1 MLIFLNWY
9 RVCVSA
15 KGCMNSAAYIFGM
28 STTAA
33 YEQHVLDFLSFEDPC
48 HIGCDYV
55 SLD

>member
-1 MLIFLNWY
+1 M
-9 RVCVSA
+9 CVSA

-33 YEQHVLDFLSFEDPC
+33 YEQHVSDFLSFEDPC